1 MAHDVLVSPAVVCAK
16 VDKHMLKITKQAE
29 NVRIS
34 TVSLHGHFTGEY
46 VPEVEK
52 ALLENGCKDGK
63 PALDLSNVTFVDRK
77 AMEFLRRAKS
87 KKIRIENTPSYV
99 ARWIEQEVS

>member
-1 MAHDVLVSPAVVCAK
+1 MLVRQRGGTRQ

-29 NVRIS
+29 HARLS
-34 TVSLHGHFTGEY
+34 RVSLHGHFTGEY

-52 ALLENGCKDGK
+52 ALLGNGCKGGK
-63 PALDLSNVTFVDRK
+63 LALDLRNVTFVDRT
-77 AMEFLRRAKS
+77 AMEFLCRAKS

-99 ARWIEQEVS
+99 TRWIEQETS